1 MRGFLVLAA
10 RILVSGALLYL
21 ALRGINFAGIQ
32 SRLSQTSASRFFGWM
47 AIAIL
52 VNLFQVALGAMRWR
66 EISGYC
72 QAPLDLLQAF
82 RYNMI
87 GTFFNQ
93 TLPST
98 IGGDAIRLWLV
109 SRTGAGWRSATYS
122 VLVDRAIGLIALA
135 VVVVVS
141 LPWSFDL
148 IRDDR
153 GRLALLLVDAAAM
166 SAGLG
171 FLLFNYLPWRWLK
184 TWWPTRHIHACSVI
198 ANRVIFNPTT
208 GPKIVVLSISIHV
221 LTVVIAW
228 CAVRSI
234 SAPAGFEQTFLLIPP
249 IALITMLPISIAG
262 WGVREA
268 TMMVAFGYAGLNQT
282 DGTMISLLSGAT
294 SFVVGAIGGLV
305 WILSREKAEK
315 IPEVTPTI
323 K

>member
-1 MRGFLVLAA
+1 MRGFLLLAA

-32 SRLSQTSASRFFGWM
+32 SRLNQTSTSWFFSWM

-52 VNLFQVALGAMRWR
+52 VNLIQIAFGAMRWR
-66 EISGYC
+66 DISGFC
-72 QAPLDLLQAF
+72 HAPLDLPQAF

-98 IGGDAIRLWLV
+98 IGGDAMRLWLV
-109 SRTGAGWRSATYS
+109 SRTAGWRSATYS

-135 VVVVVS
+135 LVVVVS
-141 LPWSFDL
+141 LPWSFEL
-148 IRDDR
+148 IHNDR
-153 GRLALLLVDAAAM
+153 GRLALVLVDFAAV

-171 FLLFNYLPWRWLK
+171 FLLVSHLPWRWLH
-184 TWWPTRHIHACSVI
+184 TWWATRHIHACSVI
-198 ANRVIFNPTT
+198 ANKVLFNRTT
-208 GPKIVVLSISIHV
+208 GPRIAILSISVHL

-228 CAVRSI
+228 CAVRAI
-234 SAPAGFEQTFLLIPP
+234 SAPADFEQTLLLIPP

-282 DGTMISLLSGAT
+282 DGTMISLLIGAT
-294 SFVVGAIGGLV
+294 SFAVGAIGGLV
-305 WILSREKAEK
+305 WILNREKAER
-315 IPEVTPTI
+315 ISDVMPAVE
-323 K
+323 

>member
-1 MRGFLVLAA
+1 MRRFLILTA
-10 RILVSGALLYL
+10 RILVSGALLYF
-21 ALRGINFAGIQ
+21 ALRSINFAEIQ
-32 SRLSQTSASRFFGWM
+32 SRLNQTSASWFAGWM
-47 AIAIL
+47 AVSIF
-52 VNLFQVALGAMRWR
+52 VNLIQIALGAMRWQ

-72 QAPLDLLQAF
+72 QAPLDLLQAS

-98 IGGDAIRLWLV
+98 IGGDAVRLWLV
-109 SRTGAGWRSATYS
+109 SRTTGWRSATYS

-135 VVVVVS
+135 FVVVVS
-141 LPWSFDL
+141 LPWSFEL
-148 IRDDR
+148 IRNDR
-153 GRLALLLVDAAAM
+153 GRLALILLDVAAM

-171 FLLFNYLPWRWLK
+171 FLLINYLPWRWLR

-198 ANRVIFNPTT
+198 ANQVLFNRTT
-208 GPKIVVLSISIHV
+208 GPKIAVLSISIHV

-294 SFVVGAIGGLV
+294 SFVVGGLGGLV
-305 WILSREKAEK
+305 WILSREKAEE
-315 IPEVTPTI
+315 IPEVMPAVE
-323 K
+323 

>member
-10 RILVSGALLYL
+10 RILISGALLYF
-21 ALRGINFAGIQ
+21 ALRGINFAEIQ
-32 SRLSQTSASRFFGWM
+32 SRLNQTSTSWFLGWM
-47 AIAIL
+47 ALAVL
-52 VNLFQVALGAMRWR
+52 VNLIQIAFGALRWR
-66 EISGYC
+66 EISGSC
-72 QAPLDLLQAF
+72 HAPLQLPQAF

-98 IGGDAIRLWLV
+98 IGGDAVRLWLV
-109 SRTGAGWRSATYS
+109 SRTAGWRAATYS

-135 VVVVVS
+135 IVVVIS
-141 LPWSFDL
+141 LPWSFEL
-148 IRDDR
+148 IRSER
-153 GRLALLLVDAAAM
+153 GRLALILVDAAAM

-171 FLLFNYLPWRWLK
+171 FLLIGYLPWKWLR

-198 ANRVIFNPTT
+198 ANQVIFNRTT
-208 GPKIVVLSISIHV
+208 GPKIATLSISIHV

-228 CAVRSI
+228 CAVRAI

-294 SFVVGAIGGLV
+294 SFVVGAIGGLI

-315 IPEVTPTI
+315 IPETMPRVE
-323 K
+323 

>member
-1 MRGFLVLAA
+1 MRGFLVFAA
-10 RILVSGALLYL
+10 RILVSGALLYF
-21 ALRGINFAGIQ
+21 ALRGINFAGIK
-32 SRLSQTSASRFFGWM
+32 SRLDQTSASWFFGWM
-47 AIAIL
+47 AISLL
-52 VNLFQVALGAMRWR
+52 VNLIQVALGAMRWR

-72 QAPLDLLQAF
+72 QAPLDTVQAL

-87 GTFFNQ
+87 GAFFNQ

-109 SRTGAGWRSATYS
+109 SRAGAGWRSATYS

-141 LPWSFDL
+141 LPWSFEL
-148 IRDDR
+148 IRNDR
-153 GRLALLLVDAAAM
+153 GRLALLLVDVAAM

-171 FLLFNYLPWRWLK
+171 FLLLNYLPWQWLK
-184 TWWPTRHIHACSVI
+184 TWWPTRHIHACSVV
-198 ANRVIFNPTT
+198 ANRVIFNRTT
-208 GPKIVVLSISIHV
+208 GPKIAVLSISIHV

-234 SAPAGFEQTFLLIPP
+234 SAPASFEQTFLLIPP

-305 WILSREKAEK
+305 WVLSREKAEK
-315 IPEVTPTI
+315 IPEVVPAM

>member
-10 RILVSGALLYL
+10 RILVSGALLYF

-32 SRLSQTSASRFFGWM
+32 ARLSQTSTGWFFGWM
-47 AIAIL
+47 AVSVL
-52 VNLFQVALGAMRWR
+52 VNLVQVAFGAMRWR

-72 QAPLDLLQAF
+72 QAPLDLPQAF

-98 IGGDAIRLWLV
+98 IGGDAVRLWLV
-109 SRTGAGWRSATYS
+109 NRTGASWRASTYS

-135 VVVVVS
+135 FVVVVS

-148 IRDDR
+148 IRNDR
-153 GRLALLLVDAAAM
+153 GRLALILVDLAAM
-166 SAGLG
+166 AAGLG
-171 FLLFNYLPWRWLK
+171 FLLINYLPWRWLK

-198 ANRVIFNPTT
+198 ANQVIFNRST
-208 GPKIVVLSISIHV
+208 GPKIAVLSISIHV
-221 LTVVIAW
+221 LTVVITW
-228 CAVRSI
+228 CAVRAI
-234 SAPAGFEQTFLLIPP
+234 SAPADFEQTFLLIPP

-268 TMMVAFGYAGLNQT
+268 TMMVAFGYAGLNQL

-294 SFVVGAIGGLV
+294 SFAVGAIGGLV
-305 WILSREKAEK
+305 WILSSEKTEK
-315 IPEVTPTI
+315 IPDILPAVD
-323 K
+323 

>member
-1 MRGFLVLAA
+1 MRGFLVLTA
-10 RILVSGALLYL
+10 RILVSGALLYF

-32 SRLSQTSASRFFGWM
+32 SRLNQISANWFAGWM
-47 AIAIL
+47 AISIL
-52 VNLFQVALGAMRWR
+52 VNLIQVALGAMRWR
-66 EISGYC
+66 EISSYC
-72 QAPLDLLQAF
+72 HAPIDLLQAS

-98 IGGDAIRLWLV
+98 IGGDAIRLWLL

-141 LPWSFDL
+141 LPWSFEL
-148 IRDDR
+148 IRNDR
-153 GRLALLLVDAAAM
+153 GRLALILVDVAAM

-171 FLLFNYLPWRWLK
+171 FLLINYLPWRWLR

-198 ANRVIFNPTT
+198 ANQVLFNRTT
-208 GPKIVVLSISIHV
+208 GPKIAVLSISIHV

-234 SAPAGFEQTFLLIPP
+234 SAPADFEQTFLLIPP

-262 WGVREA
+262 WGVREV

-294 SFVVGAIGGLV
+294 SFVVGGLGGMV

-315 IPEVTPTI
+315 LPEPIPAAE
-323 K
+323 

>member
-10 RILVSGALLYL
+10 RILVSGALLYF
-21 ALRGINFAGIQ
+21 ALRGVDFAGIQ
-32 SRLSQTSASRFFGWM
+32 ARLTQTSTSWFFGWM
-47 AIAIL
+47 GISVL
-52 VNLFQVALGAMRWR
+52 VYLVQVAFGAMRWR
-66 EISGYC
+66 EISRYC
-72 QAPLDLLQAF
+72 QAPLDLRQAF
-82 RYNMI
+82 RFNLI

-98 IGGDAIRLWLV
+98 IGGDAVRLWLV
-109 SRTGAGWRSATYS
+109 NRTGASWRAATYS

-135 VVVVVS
+135 IIVVIS

-148 IRDDR
+148 IRNER
-153 GRLALLLVDAAAM
+153 GRVALILVDVAAM

-171 FLLFNYLPWRWLK
+171 FLLVSYLPWKWLK

-198 ANRVIFNPTT
+198 ANQVIFNRTS
-208 GPKIVVLSISIHV
+208 GPRIAILSISIHI

-228 CAVRSI
+228 CAVQSI
-234 SAPAGFEQTFLLIPP
+234 SAPAGLEQTFLLIPP

-268 TMMVAFGYAGLNQT
+268 TMMVAFGYAGLSQT

-315 IPEVTPTI
+315 MPDVLPAVD
-323 K
+323 

>member
-10 RILVSGALLYL
+10 RILVSGALLYF
-21 ALRGINFAGIQ
+21 ALRGIDFAGIQ
-32 SRLSQTSASRFFGWM
+32 SQLNQTSTSSFFSWM
-47 AIAIL
+47 AIAIV
-52 VNLFQVALGAMRWR
+52 VNLIQVAFGAMRWR

-72 QAPLDLLQAF
+72 QAPLDLPQAF

-98 IGGDAIRLWLV
+98 IGGDAIRLWLL
-109 SRTGAGWRSATYS
+109 SRTGAGWRAATYS
-122 VLVDRAIGLIALA
+122 ILVDRAIGLVALA
-135 VVVVVS
+135 LVVVVS
-141 LPWSFDL
+141 LPWSFEL
-148 IRDDR
+148 IHSDR
-153 GRLALLLVDAAAM
+153 GRVALVLVDVAAM

-171 FLLFNYLPWRWLK
+171 FLLINYLPWRWVK
-184 TWWPTRHIHACSVI
+184 TWWPTRHIYACSVI
-198 ANRVIFNPTT
+198 ANQVIFNRTT
-208 GPKIVVLSISIHV
+208 GPKIAALSISIHV

-234 SAPAGFEQTFLLIPP
+234 SAPANFEQTFLLIPP

-268 TMMVAFGYAGLNQT
+268 TMMVAFGYAGLSQT
-282 DGTMISLLSGAT
+282 DGTMISLLSGAI

-305 WILSREKAEK
+305 WVLSREKAEK
-315 IPEVTPTI
+315 IPEMLPHVN
-323 K
+323 